1 MDARSFLL
9 SDMNCAGKDR
19 SPAKPGIVAAGAA
32 SRQSKSARPSRR
44 TTHFPILR
52 RMPGTLVPVPSLD
65 DPRLFHFRNLKD
77 RDLARS
83 EGRFIAEGKYLVK
96 RLLDSRFREQTESIL
111 LSDKM
116 TALAE
121 QVPDGVTCFV
131 APEDEMSRI
140 VGFKFHTGA
149 IAIAKRGPSPTVE
162 SLRPLTA
169 RNPFFAVVCP
179 DLNNGAN
186 LGGLIRTAA
195 GLGADAFIVG
205 ERSVDPFCRYSVRV
219 SMGAVFHVPLIWSDD
234 LPRDLAV
241 LRDDHGV
248 TLCASVVRHP
258 DATPLRGFDTPAR
271 SALLLGGEAQGLDA
285 ATIAL
290 CQRKV
295 TIAMAHD
302 TDSLNVTVFGAI
314 AMWEF
319 LRGWK

>member
-1 MDARSFLL
+1 
-9 SDMNCAGKDR
+9 
-19 SPAKPGIVAAGAA
+19 
-32 SRQSKSARPSRR
+32 
-44 TTHFPILR
+44 
-52 RMPGTLVPVPSLD
+52 MPGQLVPVPSLD
-65 DPRLFHFRNLKD
+65 DPRLFHYRNLKD

-96 RLLDSRFREQTESIL
+96 RLLDSRFRDRTESIL

-116 TALAE
+116 TSLIDEA
-121 QVPDGVTCFV
+121 PDGVPCFV
-131 APEDEMSRI
+131 APEREMNEI

-149 IAIAKRGPSPTVE
+149 IAIATRGPSPTID
-162 SLRPLTA
+162 SLAPLTQ
-169 RNPFFAVVCP
+169 RDRFFAVVCP

-219 SMGAVFHVPLIWSDD
+219 SMGAVFHLPVVWSAD
-234 LPRDLAV
+234 LHRDLAR
-241 LRDDHGV
+241 LRDAHAV

-258 DATPLRGFDTPAR
+258 DASPLLNFDTPSRA
-271 SALLLGGEAQGLDA
+271 ALVLGGEAQGLDA
-285 ATIAL
+285 ETVAL

-295 TIAMAHD
+295 SIEMAHD

-314 AMWEF
+314 AMWEM
-319 LRGWK
+319 LRQRESTNPAR